1 MKSSS
6 KKIIIASL
14 VVVLILIS
22 GGLFWWYLR
31 GTEERQATEIA
42 NQYVETL
49 EAGDYEGLIPLLEAD
64 SITEQGYTSEE
75 VINKYQV
82 IFSAIQASNQKI
94 TDVQVEKEGGDFL
107 FTYQLSLETMFGSLE
122 KQYQTVINLNEE
134 AKVEWSPALIFPICS
149 P

>member
-49 EAGDYEGLIPLLEAD
+49 EAGDYEGLIPLL
-64 SITEQGYTSEE
+64 
-75 VINKYQV
+75 
-82 IFSAIQASNQKI
+82 
-94 TDVQVEKEGGDFL
+94 
-107 FTYQLSLETMFGSLE
+107 
-122 KQYQTVINLNEE
+122 
-134 AKVEWSPALIFPICS
+134 
-149 P
+149 